1 MSSFLDACSELHWK
15 CQLTFTQRQDYAK
28 DVLIWI
34 ALTWFR
40 HWLGQRLISGRGHQ
54 APDGGYSLYSA
65 IDAGGEAYMDKAIIS
80 QFHNMFPMTKKALG
94 ILEQHLLEIKHCMSE
109 WVKKSNLTK
118 SNCQLNV
125 QEYPVDYIT
134 SVEFEEGDFPWVIKQ
149 EEDGTKT
156 LKRGK
161 LPGGNDIVQ
170 QNLEAAKKHQEQSIQ
185 EVDSNEGSD
194 EGSDED
200 SDEDSDDDMCE
211 NKAKDAGAYARG
223 TKRIR
228 SK

>member
-1 MSSFLDACSELHWK
+1 VSPFLDACSELHWK

-134 SVEFEEGDFPWVIKQ
+134 SVEFEEGDFLWVVKKE

-170 QNLEAAKKHQEQSIQ
+170 QNLEAARKHQEQSIQ
-185 EVDSNEGSD
+185 EVDSNDGSD
-194 EGSDED
+194 EGSDD
-200 SDEDSDDDMCE
+200 GSDDDICE
-211 NKAKDAGAYARG
+211 VKGKNAGFYARG

-228 SK
+228 F